1 MNRFC
6 CVEHKNAHVEKE
18 HPESLKRSSQEYL
31 VKSFQKKAKR
41 ILLNAQKYKANNRKI
56 ENQQI
61 QNNVNIDTNKGGI
74 ANKRLHS
81 EMNQQII
88 SSSITITSEIRK
100 ILVPAHRS
108 KGKVS
113 SNCEVKPLVKT
124 LIEMRKS
131 SPCDV
136 DLTVVK
142 TSTPITKNQLVQS
155 TPQNSWNISQTSSI
169 SNYQTPFNEQKQTI
183 SVYETPSNSE
193 REGMPKM
200 PTSVNTLM
208 YSERKTLSTPRS
220 IMSKISKY
228 SNESSSNINPNVS
241 KCRRVTFSFGST
253 NSSPLESVQEVE
265 ICKDNDVESD
275 NGECVNGEC
284 VNDECVNGE
293 CVTSVVTKQLSVDC
307 IEEIIKLN
315 RELCQEDI
323 TKPAADLPSDKV
335 NELCADSSPSEKQKN
350 GFFNCVTNMICSAVP
365 LFASWRVSHE
375 NRSKRSRSPDAKSV
389 GVEVI
394 RSPEHKRLRYP
405 FDLRVNPIKA
415 RKSISQH

>member
-31 VKSFQKKAKR
+31 IKSFQRKAKR
-41 ILLNAQKYKANNRKI
+41 ILLNAQKYKTNNRKV

-61 QNNVNIDTNKGGI
+61 QNYVNIDTNKGRI
-74 ANKRLHS
+74 TNKRLHS
-81 EMNQQII
+81 EMSQQII
-88 SSSITITSEIRK
+88 SSSITITSEMRK

-108 KGKVS
+108 KGKVF

-124 LIEMRKS
+124 FIEMRKS

-136 DLTVVK
+136 DHAVVK
-142 TSTPITKNQLVQS
+142 TSTPIIENQLVQS

-169 SNYQTPFNEQKQTI
+169 SNYQTPFNDQKQTV

-193 REGMPKM
+193 REGKPKM
-200 PTSVNTLM
+200 QTSVNTFM
-208 YSERKTLSTPRS
+208 YPEKKTSSTPRS

-228 SNESSSNINPNVS
+228 SNESSSNVNPNVS

-265 ICKDNDVESD
+265 ICRTID
-275 NGECVNGEC
+275 
-284 VNDECVNGE
+284 DECVNGSDGALE
-293 CVTSVVTKQLSVDC
+293 NGVVTKQLSVDC

-315 RELCQEDI
+315 NEMCQEDI
-323 TKPAADLPSDKV
+323 TEPKADSTSDKV
-335 NELCADSSPSEKQKN
+335 NELCVDSSPSEKQKN

-365 LFASWRVSHE
+365 LFASWRVSHG
-375 NRSKRSRSPDAKSV
+375 NRSKRSRSPDAKFV

-394 RSPEHKRLRYP
+394 RSPEHKRLCYP

-415 RKSISQH
+415 RKSISQQ